1 MQHRLLGL
9 RGNAYV
15 SRMKEIMKA
24 DGALIVKRFEQ
35 IIAEDGRF
43 TPKHLG
49 ILASEFRLPLTV
61 LDDYLPDLT
70 GGRYPSGTW
79 ERLRQRGYTAKAI
92 GVQWD

>member
-49 ILASEFRLPLTV
+49 ILASEFRLPV
-61 LDDYLPDLT
+61 AVIDDYLPDLT
-70 GGRYPSGTW
+70 DGKYPSGTW
-79 ERLRQRGYTAKAI
+79 ERLRARGYTAKMI